1 MKLLKSKKP
10 EIDYEELY
18 HDSQQKLS
26 WYIDALEQKQIQY
39 DTIEQVLKA
48 LKEENKKL
56 QIELETLKKSLLD
69 LPKILGKNLG
79 K

>member
-1 MKLLKSKKP
+1 MKLPKSRKSK
-10 EIDYEELY
+10 IDYEQLY

-26 WYIDALEQKQIQY
+26 WYIEALETKQIQC
-39 DTIEQVLKA
+39 DTIERVVIE
-48 LKEENKKL
+48 LKEENKQLKK
-56 QIELETLKKSLLD
+56 ELETLKQSLLD